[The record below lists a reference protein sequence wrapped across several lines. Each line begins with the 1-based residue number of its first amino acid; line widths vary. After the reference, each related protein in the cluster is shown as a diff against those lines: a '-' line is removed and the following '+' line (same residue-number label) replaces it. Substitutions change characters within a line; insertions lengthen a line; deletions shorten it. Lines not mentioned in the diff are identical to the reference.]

1 MTSYNS
7 PMTKL
12 DAVNICLSA
21 MGEPVI
27 NSLDAAATDAQMA
40 ADIVDETSRSV
51 QSNCWHWNNEQHT
64 LSPTTDGYLMLPA
77 TTIRV
82 EAVGSPYGINVI
94 QRGGKLFNKFNNS
107 YVFTAPLAVDLYL
120 VLPFEDTPFSA
131 KQFIAYRSARI
142 TQQRLLGSDT
152 LYKMETADELKAWAV
167 LMQEEAATIN
177 ANMLTGSADTAA
189 ILTRW
194 AYARGGV

>member
-1 MTSYNS
+1 
-7 PMTKL
+7 MTKL
-12 DAVNICLSA
+12 DAVNICLSS

-40 ADIVDETSRSV
+40 SDIVDETSRSV
-51 QSNCWHWNNEQHT
+51 QSACWHWNNEQHT
-64 LSPTTDGYLMLPA
+64 ISPSSPEGYIMLPVN
-77 TTIRV
+77 TLRV
-82 EAVGSPYGINVI
+82 ESVASTYGMNVI

-107 YVFTAPLAVDLYL
+107 FIFTAPLLVDLY
-120 VLPFEDTPFSA
+120 VILPFSDIPFAA
-131 KQFIAYRSARI
+131 KQYVAMRSARL
-142 TQQRLLGSDT
+142 TQQRLLGSET
-152 LYKMETADELKAWAV
+152 LLKMESADELKAWAV

-194 AYARGGV
+194 AYSRGRA